1 MDDKSWPVIALPN
14 TSGKNYNALRQLY
27 CRWNLEF
34 EITDNFQRI
43 ASLCEYAVDLSQLI
57 LVFIVVASALHVE
70 ASRSLGVTHTLLILL
85 SNVDGLLKSAY
96 RDDGNFRELS
106 DSSILL
112 STTDVRKA
120 SSMKK
125 GLVGSIPPV
134 CHEPCQ
140 TCNLGSVLP
149 NEYYPEA
156 WRCQCGSSQ
165 FDP

>member
-1 MDDKSWPVIALPN
+1 MCSR
-14 TSGKNYNALRQLY
+14 GKNL
-27 CRWNLEF
+27 
-34 EITDNFQRI
+34 
-43 ASLCEYAVDLSQLI
+43 SPGEYAVDLSKLI
-57 LVFIVVASALHVE
+57 LVFIVLASALHVE
-70 ASRSLGVTHTLLILL
+70 ASRSLRVTQTRVILL

-96 RDDGNFRELS
+96 RDDGNFRQLF

-120 SSMKK
+120 SSMKR

-134 CHEPCQ
+134 CHEQCKPCNPCVRVAVSIQ
-140 TCNLGSVLP
+140 TSGSALP